1 MGRKAANTMFERI
14 LVAVDGSEPALRA
27 VDIAAGL
34 AEKFGSELLVVTVLE
49 SLRLTSEARQFADTE
64 HLKELP
70 AALANRLI
78 GEPLVSQAARR
89 ATKKGVKKVN
99 QIVENGDP
107 AQEILRVAKAL
118 SADLIVLGSRGLG
131 TIRGLLMG
139 SVSHKVMNLSEC
151 PCMTVK

>member
-1 MGRKAANTMFERI
+1 MFERI

-49 SLRLTSEARQFADTE
+49 SLRLTSEARQFAVTE
-64 HLKELP
+64 HLKEPP
-70 AALANRLI
+70 AALANRLV
-78 GEPLVSQAARR
+78 GEPLASQAAGR
-89 ATKKGVKKVN
+89 AAAKGVKKISRLV
-99 QIVENGDP
+99 QDGDP
-107 AQEILRVAKAL
+107 AQEILKLAQNI

-131 TIRGLLMG
+131 TIRGLFMG
-139 SVSHKVMNLSEC
+139 SVSHKVTNLSEC